1 MEGLTTLREWVKSGN
16 GKRTVEI
23 KIGEFEDSYF
33 MNIWAYDFEL
43 AEGQFVNSVKEID
56 LKKKKQDNERKLY
69 EKLKTKFEGAL

>member
-1 MEGLTTLREWVKSGN
+1 MDGLTTLREWVKSGN
-16 GKRTVEI
+16 GKRTVET
-23 KIGEFEDSYF
+23 KIGEFEDLYF

-56 LKKKKQDNERKLY
+56 LKKKKQDDERKLY